1 MIKIMFVC
9 HGNICRSPMAEFIM
23 RDMAEKSGVADKFYI
38 ESAAVSSEEIGN
50 PVHSGTKRILN
61 RMSIDCSKKRA
72 RKMTRNDY
80 EEFDLIVAMDRSNIR
95 LLNYII
101 GTDDEEKVKLLLDYT
116 NRGGEVADP
125 WYTGDFEQ
133 TLQDITDGCTA
144 ILNEYKGD

>member
-1 MIKIMFVC
+1 
-9 HGNICRSPMAEFIM
+9 
-23 RDMAEKSGVADKFYI
+23 
-38 ESAAVSSEEIGN
+38 
-50 PVHSGTKRILN
+50 
-61 RMSIDCSKKRA
+61 
-72 RKMTRNDY
+72 
-80 EEFDLIVAMDRSNIR
+80 MDRSNIR